1 MEPSLSVTQAQR
13 GDLGTLVRH
22 QLGSLV
28 SGFVDFATMIA
39 LVRMLALSPA
49 LATAG
54 GAATG
59 AVTNFLLGQRLVFTG
74 ASGSTAGQAARYA
87 LVSGTSLLLN
97 TFGEYVLTGG
107 GMRVQYVVARAF
119 VALAVSLLWNFPMQ
133 RYFVF
138 RHETAS

>member
-1 MEPSLSVTQAQR
+1 MDSSLSVAQAER
-13 GDLGTLVRH
+13 GDLATLVRH

-39 LVRMLALSPA
+39 LVRLLALSPA

-59 AVTNFLLGQRLVFTG
+59 AVTNFLLGQRVIFAG
-74 ASGSTAGQAARYA
+74 ASGSTAAQAARYA

-97 TFGEYVLTGG
+97 SFGEYALTGG
-107 GMRVQYVVARAF
+107 MRMQYVVARAF
-119 VALAVSLLWNFPMQ
+119 VALTVSLLWNFPMQ

-138 RHETAS
+138 RREATS